1 MSVENGLI
9 FGSKE
14 WNIDMCYR
22 ISKTSNSEW
31 KELGKKVLPE
41 YLYLYEVQEQR
52 KLTDGDRNQTS
63 FCQERGELT
72 GNRHEE
78 ILGVIET
85 CTALIGKMFM
95 WVNTIIKIIVLII

>member
-1 MSVENGLI
+1 MKYWRATESQKLATVNE
-9 FGSKE
+9 
-14 WNIDMCYR
+14 
-22 ISKTSNSEW
+22 
-31 KELGKKVLPE
+31 ELGKKVLPE
-41 YLYLYEVQEQR
+41 YLYLHEVQEQR

-63 FCQERGELT
+63 FCQEWGELT

-85 CTALIGKMFM
+85 CSALIGKMFM